1 MTAVSKSKRFA
12 QFAVLAMITGEV
24 SYLAAEVLVLRSVGP
39 SARRYT
45 AGQRLPD
52 NATFS
57 LRPGDTVVVLSGA
70 GTRTL
75 RGPGTCNASGAGC
88 TGRLASGQVRV
99 GTGATREGPVGAP
112 EPVPTD
118 VWQVNV
124 TQSGRACVTA
134 GGSPVLW
141 RPSAERAVEL
151 TITPQTGAAQTVTWA
166 RGQSTL
172 VWPASVPVVDGAS
185 YQLNWTGGSSPTRL
199 TVKSLQP
206 AAAGDRFGLATA
218 LIGANCLGQL
228 DTINAVHDVDT
239 AAAAPTGTTGAQ

>member
-12 QFAVLAMITGEV
+12 QFAILAMMTGEI

-57 LRPGDTVVVLSGA
+57 LRPGDTIVVLSGA

-88 TGRLASGQVRV
+88 SGRLASGPVRV
-99 GTGATREGPVGAP
+99 GTGATRGDPPVAGPQ
-112 EPVPTD
+112 PTD

-124 TQSGRACVTA
+124 TQSGRACVAA
-134 GGSPVLW
+134 GATPVLW

-166 RGQSTL
+166 QGQT
-172 VWPASVPVVDGAS
+172 VVAWPASVPIVDGSS
-185 YQLNWTGGSSPTRL
+185 YQLSWTGGAAPTRL
-199 TVKSLQP
+199 TAKSI
-206 AAAGDRFGLATA
+206 AAVPSSDLAGLATT
-218 LIGANCLGQL
+218 LLDNQCRGQL
-228 DTINAVHDVDT
+228 DTLIGMNDADR
-239 AAAAPTGTTGAQ
+239 ASPGGAGGMQ

>member
-12 QFAVLAMITGEV
+12 QFAVLAMMTGEI

-99 GTGATREGPVGAP
+99 GTGATRGDPPVPGPH
-112 EPVPTD
+112 PTD

-134 GGSPVLW
+134 GGRPMLW
-141 RPSAERAVEL
+141 RPSAERAVQL

-166 RGQSTL
+166 QGQTTL
-172 VWPASVPVVDGAS
+172 AWPASVPIVDGAS
-185 YQLNWTGGSSPTRL
+185 YQLNWTGGANPTRL
-199 TVKSLQP
+199 TAKSLQP
-206 AAAGDRFGLATA
+206 VAQGDMAALATA
-218 LIGANCLGQL
+218 LLDNQCRSQL
-228 DTINAVHDVDT
+228 DTLI
-239 AAAAPTGTTGAQ
+239 AANDLDRPAPTGTTGVQ